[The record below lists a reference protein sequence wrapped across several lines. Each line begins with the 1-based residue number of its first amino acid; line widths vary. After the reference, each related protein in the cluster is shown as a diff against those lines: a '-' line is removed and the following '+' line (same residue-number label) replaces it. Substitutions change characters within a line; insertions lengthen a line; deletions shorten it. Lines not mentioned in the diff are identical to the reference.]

1 MQDAGEDSALDGE
14 LKTAVL
20 QELAQDCGNAEPLPQ
35 PSKQQRP
42 AKMRVQAMPARLQI
56 GHHNGAIAMPHQRG
70 GQTIEFTARQQHV
83 LAAERG

>member
-35 PSKQQRP
+35 PPEQQRP
-42 AKMRVQAMPARLQI
+42 ANARA
-56 GHHNGAIAMPHQRG
+56 GDAGPPPDR
-70 GQTIEFTARQQHV
+70 TP
-83 LAAERG
+83 